1 MSTLPNNHRP
11 ATAEA
16 GYHETR
22 MMSQGMYM
30 WGQDVHI
37 KEETDKQQLTLV
49 AHSSIGNIRLVKR
62 EWKEDG
68 KNRLVISSIIS
79 HQQAE
84 TGAYWY
90 HCRWCRRLRIHP
102 VTSRRNQYHRLEF
115 RAISCSKW
123 FNAIPI
129 AYLAGAMEPS
139 GYVGTLSVQIIQI
152 KVSTMMQNQKSTY
165 THRTYVSIS
174 MTVVQIGISTFI
186 DVYSWWCLIYMKPMV
201 LQVSTW

>member
-11 ATAEA
+11 ATAKA

-68 KNRLVISSIIS
+68 KNRLVISSILS

-115 RAISCSKW
+115 RAMLQQLIQCNPHRVPCRRNGTLRVCWYTVGADNTNQSKHNDTEPEIYVYAQNLRQHQHDSCSNW
-123 FNAIPI
+123 HQHIHRCLQLVMSNIYETDVI
-129 AYLAGAMEPS
+129 AS
-139 GYVGTLSVQIIQI
+139 Q
-152 KVSTMMQNQKSTY
+152 
-165 THRTYVSIS
+165 
-174 MTVVQIGISTFI
+174 
-186 DVYSWWCLIYMKPMV
+186 
-201 LQVSTW
+201 